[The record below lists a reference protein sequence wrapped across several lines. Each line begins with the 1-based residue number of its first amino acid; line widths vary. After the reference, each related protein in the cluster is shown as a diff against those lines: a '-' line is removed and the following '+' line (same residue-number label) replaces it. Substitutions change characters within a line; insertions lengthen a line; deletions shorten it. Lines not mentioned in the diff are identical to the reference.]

1 MRPMNLGTPLVNN
14 YLFPTLAGYLLVD
27 TGYEGG
33 GEEFFRQLSRKK
45 IDPNELQWVFLTHAH
60 DDHAGFLNEVLR
72 GTRARVLLHPKAL
85 ERLRGGKNPDI
96 GGCPNYRSVLAC
108 RALALAGRGKHTFP
122 PLPRELE
129 NRCIPLEGA
138 RRRDLESSLG
148 VTFLDTPG
156 HTADSMSLLT
166 EDGSLFCG
174 DAAMAGPLAGNYTT
188 IWMEDAEEYR
198 TSWEAMLDSGARMV
212 YPGHGGAFP
221 LGLLA
226 RSHPKLRRITLRK
239 P

>member
-1 MRPMNLGTPLVNN
+1 MRPMNLGTLMVNN

-33 GEEFFRQLSRKK
+33 GEAFFRQLSRKK

-72 GTRARVLLHPKAL
+72 GTRARVLLHPLAL
-85 ERLRGGKNPDI
+85 ERLRSGRNPDL
-96 GGCPNYRSVLAC
+96 GGCPNLRAALGC
-108 RALALAGRGKHTFP
+108 RMIERMGQGKHTFP

-129 NRCIPLEGA
+129 NRCIPLEGT
-138 RRRDLESSLG
+138 RRRDLESNLG
-148 VTFLDTPG
+148 VRFLDTPG

-166 EDGSLFCG
+166 EDGALFCG
-174 DAAMAGPLAGNYTT
+174 DAAMAGPFAKHYISL
-188 IWMEDAEEYR
+188 WVEDAEEYR
-198 TSWEAMLDSGARMV
+198 ASWGTLLDTGARMV

-226 RSHPKLRRITLRK
+226 RAMPHLKHLSIRRT
-239 P
+239 

>member
-1 MRPMNLGTPLVNN
+1 MRPMNLGTLMVNN

-33 GEEFFRQLSRKK
+33 GADFFRQLSRKK

-60 DDHAGFLNEVLR
+60 GDHAGYLNEVLR
-72 GTRARVLLHPKAL
+72 GTRARVLLHPLAL
-85 ERLRGGKNPDI
+85 ERLRSGRNGEE
-96 GGCPNYRSVLAC
+96 GGCPNFRATMAC
-108 RALALAGRGKHTFP
+108 RTITRRKWNVFP
-122 PLPRELE
+122 ALPRELE
-129 NRCIPLEGA
+129 NRCSPLEGA
-138 RRRDLESSLG
+138 RRRDLESNLG

-174 DAAMAGPLAGNYTT
+174 DAAMAGPLAQNYIS
-188 IWMEDAEEYR
+188 IWMEDPEAYR
-198 TSWEAMLDSGARMV
+198 ASWETMLDSGARMV

-221 LGLLA
+221 LGLLGRA
-226 RSHPKLRRITLRK
+226 YPKLKHIHLHK

>member
-1 MRPMNLGTPLVNN
+1 MRPMNLGTLMVNN

-33 GEEFFRQLSRKK
+33 GADFLRQLSRKK

-60 DDHAGFLNEVLR
+60 GDHAGYLNEVLR
-72 GTRARVLLHPKAL
+72 GTRARVLLHPLAL
-85 ERLRGGKNPDI
+85 ERLRSGRNSEE
-96 GGCPNYRSVLAC
+96 GGCPNFRAILAC
-108 RALALAGRGKHTFP
+108 RTINRRKWDVFP
-122 PLPRELE
+122 ALPRELE
-129 NRCIPLEGA
+129 NRFIPLEGA
-138 RRRDLESSLG
+138 RRRDLESNLG

-174 DAAMAGPLAGNYTT
+174 DAAMAGPLSSNYTS
-188 IWMEDAEEYR
+188 IWMEDPEEYR
-198 TSWEAMLDSGARMV
+198 ASWETMLDSGARMV

-221 LGLLA
+221 LGLLGRA
-226 RSHPKLRRITLRK
+226 YPKLKHIHLRK

>member
-1 MRPMNLGTPLVNN
+1 MRPMNLGTLAVNN

-27 TGYEGG
+27 TGYEGN
-33 GEEFFRQLSRKK
+33 GEDLLRQLSRKK

-60 DDHAGFLNEVLR
+60 GDHAGALNELLR
-72 GTRARVLLHPKAL
+72 ATRARVLLHPLAL
-85 ERLRGGKNPDI
+85 ERLRSGRNSEE
-96 GGCPNYRSVLAC
+96 GGCPNFRAALAC
-108 RALALAGRGKHTFP
+108 RTINRRKWDQFP
-122 PLPRELE
+122 ALPRELE

-138 RRRDLESSLG
+138 RRRDLESNLG

-174 DAAMAGPLAGNYTT
+174 DAAMAGPLAKNYTSL
-188 IWMEDAEEYR
+188 WMEDAEEYR
-198 TSWEAMLDSGARMV
+198 TSWQTMLESGARMV

-226 RSHPKLRRITLRK
+226 RAYPKLKRVHLRK

>member
-1 MRPMNLGTPLVNN
+1 MRPMNLGTLMVNN

-33 GEEFFRQLSRKK
+33 GEAFFRQLSRKK

-60 DDHAGFLNEVLR
+60 DDHAGYLNEVLR
-72 GTRARVLLHPKAL
+72 GTRARVLLHPLAL

-96 GGCPNYRSVLAC
+96 GGCPNFRAGLAC

-138 RRRDLESSLG
+138 RRRDLESNLG

-174 DAAMAGPLAGNYTT
+174 DAAMAGPLAKNYTS
-188 IWMEDAEEYR
+188 IWMEDPEAYR
-198 TSWEAMLDSGARMV
+198 ASWETMLGSGARMV

-221 LGLLA
+221 LGLLGRA
-226 RSHPKLRRITLRK
+226 YPKQKHTHLRR